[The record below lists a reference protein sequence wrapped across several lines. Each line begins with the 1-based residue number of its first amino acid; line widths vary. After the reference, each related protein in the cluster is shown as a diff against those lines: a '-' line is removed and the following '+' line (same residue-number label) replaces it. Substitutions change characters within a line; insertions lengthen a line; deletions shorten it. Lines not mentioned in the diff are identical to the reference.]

1 MTARTMTTVLRPA
14 HPLTTREYENA
25 SDWEVSLEK
34 VSKTFRREHAEP
46 VHALADIDLLVPGQ
60 SATCIVGAS
69 GCGKS
74 TLLRIIAGLE
84 PDHQGTVTLG
94 GRPIMGPG
102 LDRGVVFQD
111 HRLVPWMTVEK
122 NIAFGLHRLGKDR
135 RSQVVDEKLAL
146 IGLSAFKNAYPS
158 QLSGGMAQRVAM
170 ARALA
175 HRPKVLLLDE
185 PFGALDALTRL
196 QMQDEVIKIREVE
209 KITTILVTHDIEEAI
224 YLGDQVVVLSS
235 APGRVRAK
243 FPIALRR
250 PRNRTSPEFGSLRQ
264 EIYQNLVAQES

>member
-1 MTARTMTTVLRPA
+1 VTPRAMTAMLFSSD
-14 HPLTTREYENA
+14 PLAATEREGG

-34 VSKTFRREHAEP
+34 VSKTYQREHAEP
-46 VHALADIDLLVPGQ
+46 MHALADIDLLVPGQ

-74 TLLRIIAGLE
+74 TMLRIIAGLE
-84 PDHQGTVTLG
+84 QEYQGTVTLG

-122 NIAFGLHRLGKDR
+122 NIAFGLHRLSKDQR
-135 RSQVVDEKLAL
+135 NQVVDDKLAL
-146 IGLSAFKNAYPS
+146 IGLSAFKCAYPS
-158 QLSGGMAQRVAM
+158 QLSGGMAQRVAI

-175 HRPKVLLLDE
+175 HRPKLLLLDE

-224 YLGDQVVVLSS
+224 YLGDQVVVLSN
-235 APGRVRAK
+235 APGRVRAT

-250 PRNRTSPEFGSLRQ
+250 PRNRTSPEFGALRH
-264 EIYQNLVAQES
+264 EIYQQLVGHGR

>member
-1 MTARTMTTVLRPA
+1 VTAAIALSDRA
-14 HPLTTREYENA
+14 AQIGKIEA
-25 SDWEVSLEK
+25 SDWSVAIEK
-34 VSKTFRREHAEP
+34 VSKTYQRDKAAA
-46 VHALADIDLLVPGQ
+46 VHALADIELLVPGQ

-84 PDHQGTVTLG
+84 PDYQGTVTLG
-94 GRPIMGPG
+94 GRPLSAPG

-122 NIAFGLHRLGKDR
+122 NIAFGLHRLGKAE

-146 IGLSAFKNAYPS
+146 VGLSAFKHAYPS
-158 QLSGGMAQRVAM
+158 QLSGGMAQRVAI

-175 HRPKVLLLDE
+175 HRPKLLLLDE

-209 KITTILVTHDIEEAI
+209 QITTILVTHDIEEAI
-224 YLGDQVVVLSS
+224 YLGDQVVVLSN
-235 APGRVRAK
+235 APGCVRAA
-243 FPIALRR
+243 FPVTLGR
-250 PRNRTSPEFGSLRQ
+250 PRHRTSAEFGMLRQ
-264 EIYQNLVAQES
+264 EIYQKLVEHAR